1 MVYSDIAKEAI
12 ADFKNLQESFRK
24 DFSIDHYSNWFYN
37 QSTELLRLYNESEE
51 AYFKYIPIGSFS
63 KNSKTWLWAWKNED
77 SVEQSKYDTL
87 IIQHY
92 GVDNDFDKLS
102 DGHFESDEYE
112 GWEFT
117 AIAHR
122 FLGGIGGYKVTTDH
136 LEKYFLIMEKKE
148 SDEVKAIVDKLIEC
162 SAHGTIRGAF
172 ICQHLNREVKTG
184 FEEAFPTYR
193 GMVLEEDDDLQ
204 AWCDECEK
212 VRIQQ
217 DGWNDESMEFARIK
231 LVCERC
237 YFEIKDFNT
246 KEE

>member
-102 DGHFESDEYE
+102 DGHFERD
-112 GWEFT
+112 GN
-117 AIAHR
+117 
-122 FLGGIGGYKVTTDH
+122 LP
-136 LEKYFLIMEKKE
+136 LL
-148 SDEVKAIVDKLIEC
+148 L
-162 SAHGTIRGAF
+162 
-172 ICQHLNREVKTG
+172 TG
-184 FEEAFPTYR
+184 FWAESEA
-193 GMVLEEDDDLQ
+193 
-204 AWCDECEK
+204 
-212 VRIQQ
+212 
-217 DGWNDESMEFARIK
+217 
-231 LVCERC
+231 
-237 YFEIKDFNT
+237 T
-246 KEE
+246 K